1 MPQYREKETG
11 VVKSHSE
18 VRKIHRNVSFSSV
31 VDTYA
36 ELGWD
41 KLVEVARPEPSSIL
55 KLVVEDAPV
64 VIDGKWPQV
73 WVETDKFDNSGGGTS
88 FTGGISTNYS
98 AFSAPTGRI
107 GPDYFFGEFSWGK
120 IVLVDRASA
129 TNSFDSYNDRGA
141 VGITTGDHVI
151 RNKKMKFKNYST

>member
-1 MPQYREKETG
+1 MGSEMCIRDSDTKRYVTGHGYASGISTYVRE
-11 VVKSHSE
+11 VYA
-18 VRKIHRNVSFSSV
+18 NVSGIGTIKFDVSTITFDSSS
-31 VDTYA
+31 Y
-36 ELGWD
+36 
-41 KLVEVARPEPSSIL
+41 KY
-55 KLVVEDAPV
+55 
-64 VIDGKWPQV
+64 
-73 WVETDKFDNSGGGTS
+73 DNSGGGTS

-129 TNSFDSYNDRGA
+129 TNSFNSYNDKGA

-151 RNKKMKFKNYST
+151 RQKKMKFKNYST